1 MNNPPKPTLKKQQNV
16 ENSEGGRKE
25 CLFMSKPDFQ
35 VSESGAGKTGK
46 GTKPAEKGGQKISPP
61 KQRAPLLSALSK
73 TPSIDKAGRTIFLSH
88 ELEAEAEGNSFDFG
102 ELSSVEDEEAD
113 LTVDLETTAIS
124 I

>member
-16 ENSEGGRKE
+16 ENSEGERKG

-35 VSESGAGKTGK
+35 VSKSAAGTTGK
-46 GTKPAEKGGQKISPP
+46 GTKPGQKISPP

-73 TPSIDKAGRTIFLSH
+73 TPSIDKGGRTIFLSQ
-88 ELEAEAEGNSFDFG
+88 ELEDEAEEKSFDFG
-102 ELSSVEDEEAD
+102 ELSSVEDEDAD
-113 LTVDLETTAIS
+113 LTVGLETTAIS

>member
-16 ENSEGGRKE
+16 EHSEGERKG

-35 VSESGAGKTGK
+35 VSKSAAETTGK
-46 GTKPAEKGGQKISPP
+46 GTKPGDKTGQKISPP

-73 TPSIDKAGRTIFLSH
+73 TPSIDKGGRTIFLSQ
-88 ELEAEAEGNSFDFG
+88 ELEDEAEEKSFDFG
-102 ELSSVEDEEAD
+102 ELSSVEDEDAD
-113 LTVDLETTAIS
+113 LTVGLETTAIL

>member
-16 ENSEGGRKE
+16 ENSEDGRKE
-25 CLFMSKPDFQ
+25 CLFLSKPDFQ
-35 VSESGAGKTGK
+35 VSESGTGKTGK
-46 GTKPAEKGGQKISPP
+46 GTETGEKGGQKISPP

-88 ELEAEAEGNSFDFG
+88 ELEAEAEEKSFDFG

-113 LTVDLETTAIS
+113 LTVGLETTAIS